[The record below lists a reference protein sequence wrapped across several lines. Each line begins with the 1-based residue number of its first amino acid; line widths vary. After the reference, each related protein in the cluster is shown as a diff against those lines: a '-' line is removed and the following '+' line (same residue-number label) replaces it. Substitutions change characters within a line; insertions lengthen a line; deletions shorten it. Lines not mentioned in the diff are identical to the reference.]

1 MAKTQEEMPDCVKAV
16 EANAGDVSSPVH
28 LVHKLPRQRRAW
40 VRVQAIIFTE
50 ALTRKTH
57 QMLSRFARARVR

>member
-28 LVHKLPRQRRAW
+28 LVAEK
-40 VRVQAIIFTE
+40 
-50 ALTRKTH
+50 KTSMGAGSGDH
-57 QMLSRFARARVR
+57 IHGSTDA